1 MAKDDEDW
9 ESERVFGHAIM
20 RTPDERRCQV
30 KAKVQCVL
38 QKHMPKEQALLVAE
52 EVVTELGL

>member
-1 MAKDDEDW
+1 MARDDEDW
-9 ESERVFGHAIM
+9 ESERVYGHTIE
-20 RTPDERRCQV
+20 RPKGERRCQV

-38 QKHMPKEQALLVAE
+38 QQHMTKDQALLVAE

>member
-1 MAKDDEDW
+1 MPNEREDW
-9 ESERVFGHAIM
+9 ELERAYGHTIE
-20 RTPDERRCQV
+20 RPKGERRCHV

-38 QKHMPKEQALLVAE
+38 QKHMTKDQALLVAE

>member
-1 MAKDDEDW
+1 MPSEREDW
-9 ESERVFGHAIM
+9 ELERVYGHTIE
-20 RTPDERRCQV
+20 RPKGERRCQV

-38 QKHMPKEQALLVAE
+38 QKHMTKDQAFLVAE